1 MESAS
6 IILYYNT
13 LGESFVPKKSSECH
27 PTRLS
32 ENFHKYPC
40 SGLLYDHCLPVI
52 LWWSI
57 HEYMCCKMQHYVE
70 TFPSRSLKIQVTWS
84 RYGRRG
90 CCWVFFPKCN
100 GFTGLINRNAAS
112 IKCVDLS
119 LHVSVPCIL
128 GPGDSFR
135 STTNSD
141 FFEWWRW
148 QKLIQESIPL
158 PVHSLKLGESGKCLT
173 GNFLNEC
180 HDK

>member
-1 MESAS
+1 MIDVRHFYMESAS

-27 PTRLS
+27 PRRLS

-57 HEYMCCKMQHYVE
+57 HEYLCCKTQRYVE
-70 TFPSRSLKIQVTWS
+70 TFPSRSLKIRVTWS

-90 CCWVFFPKCN
+90 CCWFFPPDIMALQGC
-100 GFTGLINRNAAS
+100 INRNAAS
-112 IKCVDLS
+112 IKCVGLS

-141 FFEWWRW
+141 FFEWWSW
-148 QKLIQESIPL
+148 
-158 PVHSLKLGESGKCLT
+158 
-173 GNFLNEC
+173 
-180 HDK
+180 